1 MMPKDRNGNASQSRW
16 LGIDT
21 KSCLIHAPNRL
32 VVLLGLR
39 NTVIVDTPDALLVAD
54 LQRSQEVREVVDAL
68 NRERLSSYTT

>member
-1 MMPKDRNGNASQSRW
+1 
-16 LGIDT
+16 
-21 KSCLIHAPNRL
+21 L

>member
-1 MMPKDRNGNASQSRW
+1 
-16 LGIDT
+16 
-21 KSCLIHAPNRL
+21 
-32 VVLLGLR
+32 LGLR